1 MKDFNET
8 ERNEKGRTKI
18 LSLKKSMKLVK
29 KERGNLDI
37 HKNSYYH
44 QPKAPVERIQS
55 TSSNAITKKRKKI
68 ILFSDSVFKNL

>member
-1 MKDFNET
+1 MKRKD
-8 ERNEKGRTKI
+8 KI

-44 QPKAPVERIQS
+44 PKAPVERIQS

-68 ILFSDSVFKNL
+68 ILFSDSIFKNL